1 MSTKE
6 LLNQYY
12 LYFMNHL
19 DEIFAKYKGKFVVI
33 KDNSVVGS
41 YNGEAEAYSEA
52 VKKFTLGEF
61 LIQECKS
68 ADKNSYTQTFRSRVR
83 FC

>member
-12 LYFMNHL
+12 SYFMNHL

-33 KDNSVVGS
+33 KDDSVVGS
-41 YNGEAEAYSEA
+41 YNSEAEAYSEA

>member
-1 MSTKE
+1 MTTKD
-6 LLNQYY
+6 LLKHYY
-12 LYFMNHL
+12 SYFMDHL

-33 KDNSVVGS
+33 KDDSVVGAYS
-41 YNGEAEAYSEA
+41 SESEAYSDA
-52 VKKFTLGEF
+52 VKKFNLGEF

-68 ADKNSYTQTFRSRVR
+68 ADKESYTQTFRSRVR